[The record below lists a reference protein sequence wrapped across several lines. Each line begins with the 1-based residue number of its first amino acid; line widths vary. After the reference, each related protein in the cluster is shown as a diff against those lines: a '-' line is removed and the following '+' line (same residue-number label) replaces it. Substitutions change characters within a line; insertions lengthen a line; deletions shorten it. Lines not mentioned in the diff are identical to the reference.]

1 MTFETAEQI
10 GEFGLI
16 ERIQRLINQKQTKP
30 PNLILGIGDD
40 AAAWATQPGAAI
52 MTTDTM
58 VQGVHFTASARWH
71 DIGWKALASNI
82 SDIAA
87 MGGSPC
93 YALITLALPPKMPVS
108 AVEDLYRGMLD
119 LAGQYDVA
127 LIGGDIVSAREFV
140 VTVALYGEA
149 QLGADG
155 MPVLLRRD
163 AGRPGDLLAVT
174 NHIGSSAA
182 GLAVV
187 LGQLPVEKLEP
198 AVEQTLLQAHYHPI
212 PRLRES
218 RLIAE
223 AGVRT
228 AMDLSDGLAGDLQ
241 RLCASSNT
249 GARIKEAQ
257 LPILPEVEAAW
268 GKQAIDLA
276 LHGGE
281 DYELLVAAPASV
293 LALAAELLRANNA
306 APLTVIGTLTADPGT
321 ITLVAPDGTERP
333 VKRGG
338 WDHFQR

>member
-1 MTFETAEQI
+1 MTSETVGQI
-10 GEFGLI
+10 GEFDLI
-16 ERIQRLINQKQTKP
+16 ERIQHLIDQRQNKP

-58 VQGVHFTASARWH
+58 VEGVHFNTAARWH
-71 DIGWKALASNI
+71 DTGWKALASNI

-87 MGGSPC
+87 MGGTPR
-93 YALITLALPPKMPVS
+93 YALITLALPAQTPVS
-108 AVEDLYRGMLD
+108 AVEELYRGMLD
-119 LAGQYDVA
+119 IAGQYGVA
-127 LIGGDIVSAREFV
+127 LTGGDIVGAREFV

-149 QLGADG
+149 QLGAGG
-155 MPVLLRRD
+155 MPLLMRRD
-163 AGRPGDLLAVT
+163 TGRPGDLLAVT

-182 GLAVV
+182 GLAIV
-187 LGQLPVEKLEP
+187 LGQLPVEKLDP
-198 AVEQTLLQAHYHPI
+198 AVEQMLLQAHFHPI

-223 AGVRT
+223 AGVHT
-228 AMDLSDGLAGDLQ
+228 AMDLSDGLAGDLR
-241 RLCASSNT
+241 RLCASSKT
-249 GARIKEAQ
+249 GARINSAQ

-293 LALAAELLRANNA
+293 MALAGELLRANNA
-306 APLTVIGTLTADPGT
+306 TSLTVIGTLTAEPNT
-321 ITLVAPDGTERP
+321 ITIVDQDGNERP
-333 VKRGG
+333 LQRGG